1 MFFGAFCRKIMII
14 YLKIKNKCL
23 CWGGWVEILGVAML
37 HGGVVPEPVV
47 GCGEYGSLLSQLL
60 EDYSQKDPAIAQS

>member
-1 MFFGAFCRKIMII
+1 M
-14 YLKIKNKCL
+14 
-23 CWGGWVEILGVAML
+23 GVAML

-60 EDYSQKDPAIAQS
+60 EDYSQKGPAIAQS